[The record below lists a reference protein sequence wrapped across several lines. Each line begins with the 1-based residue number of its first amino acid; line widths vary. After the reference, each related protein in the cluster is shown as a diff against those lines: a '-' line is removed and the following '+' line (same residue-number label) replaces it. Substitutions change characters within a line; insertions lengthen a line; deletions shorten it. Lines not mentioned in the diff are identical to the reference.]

1 LSISPIFIISN
12 VVLHISTKF
21 CHLIAIMPARS
32 LYEQAKTATIRHI
45 DLLTDVGY
53 LPYSFMRPVLL
64 KIENPEQLRALEK
77 TCPQLLGEDGEVWL
91 KLIKRDIANWEK
103 RPHEPKNPELW
114 WKVYKKLKREVD
126 QEAKEAEEVLRQ
138 RMSDLQAQRT
148 ANTITAPT
156 MMMPETTGRPVH
168 RGPKNFSRTADKSTL
183 RFTAGSKTKN
193 VMDRARR
200 ETAEAKLR
208 RQGPLTTAT
217 HLLATSRVRQ
227 APQSMIDARVTE
239 AATRPQG
246 FKLSRDATASIGRAL
261 PKPQPQQSG
270 LADREA
276 RLKALQSGNAPT
288 SMAAHTSL
296 APGTN
301 YRVPALGRAAAPM
314 ARTASTL
321 ARTGSPAG
329 VKRKRE
335 ADMFMQR
342 KR

>member
-1 LSISPIFIISN
+1 M
-12 VVLHISTKF
+12 VG
-21 CHLIAIMPARS
+21 ARS

-64 KIENPEQLRALEK
+64 KLENPDQLRALEK

-91 KLIKRDIANWEK
+91 KFIKRDIPNWEK
-103 RPHEPKNPELW
+103 RAHEPKNPELW
-114 WKVYKKLKREVD
+114 WKVYKKLKKDVE

-138 RMSDLQAQRT
+138 RMSVHQAQRV
-148 ANTITAPT
+148 ANTITAPV
-156 MMMPETTGRPVH
+156 MMIPEKVNKPRTGPR
-168 RGPKNFSRTADKSTL
+168 NFSRTADKSQL

-193 VMDRARR
+193 VMERARR

-217 HLLATSRVRQ
+217 HLLATSRVKA

-239 AATRPQG
+239 AAYRPQG
-246 FKLSRDATASIGRAL
+246 FKLSRGATAALGRSQ
-261 PKPQPQQSG
+261 PKQQAQQSG

-276 RLKALQSGNAPT
+276 RLKALQSGKAPP

-301 YRVPALGRAAAPM
+301 YRVPALGRTASPMSRAASPM
-314 ARTASTL
+314 AKSTASPL
-321 ARTGSPAG
+321 VGAGSSAG

-335 ADMFMQR
+335 ADPFLKTKR
-342 KR
+342 K